1 MKGGSG
7 SGKSESKSIKAG
19 QVLGPKE
26 FQRLFL
32 KLSLGECLSFK
43 P

>member
-7 SGKSESKSIKAG
+7 SGKSESKPIKAG
-19 QVLGPKE
+19 QVMGPKE

-32 KLSLGECLSFK
+32 KLSLGKRFNFK